1 MVMAS
6 PSRVLQSC
14 ILFFAFSYIFSKP
27 LYASVLPRELFGQKL
42 GNTIS
47 REDITEILKAPDG
60 SRLFGFEPS
69 HMEFP
74 VSIFNHHFLQIT
86 PLTGKII
93 SIWATSKYQV
103 ADECS
108 VAQKMLV
115 LMIRET
121 FSLDET
127 ARQFHRGLVKQNIL
141 IAAACMGEGND
152 LLVFSLTDMDLLQK
166 YKRERGK
173 IFKKRRK
180 QFQKA
185 NR

>member
-1 MVMAS
+1 MVMTS
-6 PSRVLQSC
+6 PSRVVQSC
-14 ILFFAFSYIFSKP
+14 ILFCVFSYIFSNP
-27 LYASVLPRELFGQKL
+27 LYGSVLPRELFGQKL

-47 REDITEILKAPDG
+47 REGITEILKAPDG

-69 HMEFP
+69 RREFP
-74 VSIFNHHFLQIT
+74 VSVFNHHFLQIT

-108 VAQKMLV
+108 EAQKMLV

-127 ARQFHRGLVKQNIL
+127 ARQFHRGLVKQNL
-141 IAAACMGEGND
+141 VMAAACMGEGKD

-166 YKRERGK
+166 SNRERGE
-173 IFKKRRK
+173 ILKKRRK
-180 QFQKA
+180 RFQKA

>member
-1 MVMAS
+1 MLTAL
-6 PSRVLQSC
+6 PSRVVKSC
-14 ILFFAFSYIFSKP
+14 IPFFVFSYIFSKP
-27 LYASVLPRELFGQKL
+27 LEASVLPRELFGQKL

-47 REDITEILKAPDG
+47 REGITEILKAPDG
-60 SRLFGFEPS
+60 SRLFGFVPS
-69 HMEFP
+69 HREFP
-74 VSIFNHHFLQIT
+74 VSIFKHHFLQIT

-93 SIWATSKYQV
+93 SIWATNKYQF

-108 VAQKMLV
+108 EAQKMLV

-127 ARQFHRGLVKQNIL
+127 ARQFHRGLVKQNL
-141 IAAACMGEGND
+141 LMAAACMGEGKN

-166 YKRERGK
+166 SNRERGE
-173 IFKKRRK
+173 ILKKRRK
-180 QFQKA
+180 RFQKA

>member
-6 PSRVLQSC
+6 PSRVVQSC
-14 ILFFAFSYIFSKP
+14 ILFLAFSYIFSIP

-47 REDITEILKAPDG
+47 REGITEILKAPDG

-69 HMEFP
+69 RREFP

-108 VAQKMLV
+108 EAQKMLV
-115 LMIRET
+115 LMIRKT
-121 FSLDET
+121 FSPVSYT
-127 ARQFHRGLVKQNIL
+127 H
-141 IAAACMGEGND
+141 
-152 LLVFSLTDMDLLQK
+152 LTLPTTP
-166 YKRERGK
+166 YV
-173 IFKKRRK
+173 
-180 QFQKA
+180 
-185 NR
+185 

>member
-1 MVMAS
+1 MAL
-6 PSRVLQSC
+6 PSRVLQSF
-14 ILFFAFSYIFSKP
+14 ILFFLFSYIFLKP
-27 LYASVLPRELFGQKL
+27 LEATVLPKELFGQKL

-47 REDITEILKAPDG
+47 RKGITKILKAPDG
-60 SRLFGFEPS
+60 SRLFGFVPS
-69 HMEFP
+69 RREFP

-108 VAQKMLV
+108 EAQKMLV
-115 LMIRET
+115 LMVCET

-127 ARQFHRGLVKQNIL
+127 ARQFHRGLVKQNL
-141 IAAACMGEGND
+141 VMAAACMGEGKN

-166 YKRERGK
+166 SNRERGE
-173 IFKKRRK
+173 ILKKRRK
-180 QFQKA
+180 RFQKA

>member
-6 PSRVLQSC
+6 PSRVVQSC
-14 ILFFAFSYIFSKP
+14 ILFFLFSYIFLK
-27 LYASVLPRELFGQKL
+27 LLEATVLPKELFGQKL

-47 REDITEILKAPDG
+47 REGITEILKAPDG

-69 HMEFP
+69 RREFP

-108 VAQKMLV
+108 EAQKMLV

-127 ARQFHRGLVKQNIL
+127 GRQFHLGLVKQNL
-141 IAAACMGEGND
+141 VMAAACMGEGND

-166 YKRERGK
+166 SNRERGE
-173 IFKKRRK
+173 ILKKRRK
-180 QFQKA
+180 RFQKA

>member
-1 MVMAS
+1 MAL
-6 PSRVLQSC
+6 PSRVVHC
-14 ILFFAFSYIFSKP
+14 CVLFFLFSYIFSK
-27 LYASVLPRELFGQKL
+27 LLNASVLPKELFGQKL

-47 REDITEILKAPDG
+47 REGITEILKAPDG

-69 HMEFP
+69 RREFP
-74 VSIFNHHFLQIT
+74 VAIFNHHFLQIT

-93 SIWATSKYQV
+93 SIWATNKYQV

-108 VAQKMLV
+108 EAQKMLV

-127 ARQFHRGLVKQNIL
+127 TRQFHRGLVKQNL
-141 IAAACMGEGND
+141 VMAAACMGEGKD

-166 YKRERGK
+166 SNRERGE
-173 IFKKRRK
+173 ILKKRRK
-180 QFQKA
+180 RFQKA